1 MEQVQ
6 PWTFL
11 KLLKPILQQELH
23 KREPLLACLSA
34 HIIVVSTHSAIIISI
49 EILIFI

>member
-1 MEQVQ
+1 MQ
-6 PWTFL
+6 PRSFL

-23 KREPLLACLSA
+23 KRKPLFACLSA
-34 HIIVVSTHSAIIISI
+34 YIIVVSTHSAIIISI